1 MKQLYLLFFPMWLMA
16 ATVQLLAQN
25 TAADSLQ
32 QAAGKL
38 EDTDTLKVQTL
49 IALASNQMDKGNYK
63 DAIANCKT
71 AYTLAKTQEWQRGVA
86 DAALRLGS
94 LLGDQS
100 QHSESLGYLQE
111 SARTYEKLNDRKG
124 TARALNN
131 IAAVYQDA
139 KDYKQ
144 AINYMFK
151 ALKIMERLQEPFPIA
166 IISGNIGNL
175 YNILEQPDKA
185 LTYVERSLAL
195 HRKLGNKSGEAYALN
210 FLGGIYEKQ
219 GKIKDALKCYLEA
232 LEIEKLIGNRY
243 LMVFS
248 YNNIG
253 EKYMESGNYKLAEQY
268 IEEGIREA
276 QQIGAVRELARL
288 YGTYAALDSV
298 RGDFRAAYSRHRL
311 HKQYADSV
319 FNTERSKQV
328 TEMQAAFDL
337 ETKENE
343 IKTLEQESLIQQLAL
358 ERRSALLIGSIIS
371 AVLLIAFV
379 YIFLNNKQLRTKF
392 DLLTTQQR
400 WRRAQM
406 NPHFFFN
413 ALAAVQDVLVK
424 DESKKAGNYIAK
436 FSRLMRQTL
445 EQSEKEFT
453 TLDDE
458 IAMLGYYLDL
468 QKLRFDNKF
477 SYEIT
482 VDDSLETE
490 EVLIPV
496 MLLQPVVE
504 NAVEHGL
511 KNTTGEGKIQINFE
525 KKEDKS
531 LIISI
536 EDNGIG
542 REAATLHKAE
552 RAHVSM
558 ASQIL
563 ESRLELLEK
572 QLNYRVDFAIEDKAA
587 PESGT
592 KVIFTIPLKYR

>member
-1 MKQLYLLFFPMWLMA
+1 MTRFYQFLFAMFTLWVA
-16 ATVQLLAQN
+16 WRANAQI
-25 TAADSLQ
+25 TPVDSLQ
-32 QAAGKL
+32 QAAEQL
-38 EDTDTLKVQTL
+38 ADTDTLKVQTL
-49 IALASNQMDKGNYK
+49 VALALLQTQAGNYK
-63 DAIANCKT
+63 DAVANCKA
-71 AYTLAKTQEWQRGVA
+71 AYMLAKAQEWQRGTA
-86 DAALRLGS
+86 DAALRIGS
-94 LLGDQS
+94 LLGDRA
-100 QHSESLGYLQE
+100 QHGEALGYLQE
-111 SARTYEKLNDRKG
+111 AARIYEKLNDRKG

-131 IAAVYQDA
+131 IAAIYQDM

-151 ALKIMERLQEPFPIA
+151 ALRIMERLQEPFPIA
-166 IISGNIGNL
+166 VISGNIGNL
-175 YNILEQPDKA
+175 YNLLGQPDKA

-195 HRKLGNKSGEAYALN
+195 HRKLGNKPGEAYALN

-219 GKIKDALKCYLEA
+219 GNIRDALKCYLEA
-232 LEIEKLIGNRY
+232 LDIEKQIGNRY

-268 IEEGIREA
+268 LNEGIREA

-288 YGTYAALDSV
+288 YGTYAALDSS

-328 TEMQAAFDL
+328 AEMQAAFDL

-343 IKTLEQESLIQQLAL
+343 IKTLEQEAVIRQLAL
-358 ERRSALLIGSIIS
+358 ERRNALLIGSIVI
-371 AVLLIAFV
+371 AALLIGLV
-379 YIFLNNKQLRTKF
+379 YIFLNNKQLRTNF
-392 DLLTTQQR
+392 DLLITQQR

-413 ALAAVQDVLVK
+413 ALGAIQDVLLK
-424 DESKKAGNYIAK
+424 EDPKKASNYIAK

-453 TLDDE
+453 GLDEE
-458 IAMLGYYLDL
+458 IAMLDYYLDL

-477 SYEIT
+477 DYQIIADRIQEPEDI
-482 VDDSLETE
+482 LM
-490 EVLIPV
+490 PV

-511 KNTTGEGKIQINFE
+511 KNAEGNGLIQIKFE
-525 KKEDKS
+525 TKDDKQ
-531 LIISI
+531 LIVTV

-542 REAATLHKAE
+542 RQAAAQNKAE
-552 RAHVSM
+552 PKHVSM
-558 ASQIL
+558 AWQIL
-563 ESRLELLEK
+563 ESRLALLQK
-572 QLNYRVDFAIEDKAA
+572 QLHYRVDWVIEDKTP

-592 KVIFTIPLKYR
+592 KVVFVMPLKYR